1 MVLFIPRKYWKYY
14 KWIMHHKVSNN
25 SIKFSYYESNFFIN
39 YTIFKNEKKNI
50 LRLKY
55 LFCPLVP
62 ILLKKNLF
70 SSLNFLNLFK
80 LEIKFIVSSAR
91 IIFNVSNYQFTW
103 LTNILSELYQYIW
116 YHLNWVLY
124 LDRICC
130 FSLQRVR
137 IISSIQPIFASFNA
151 QFSWQRVC

>member
-39 YTIFKNEKKNI
+39 YTIFKNEKKYIKAKISFLSLSSNS
-50 LRLKY
+50 
-55 LFCPLVP
+55 F
-62 ILLKKNLF
+62 KKNLF

-124 LDRICC
+124 LDRNCC
-130 FSLQRVR
+130 FSSQRVR
-137 IISSIQPIFASFNA
+137 IISSLQPIFASFNA